1 MRNGNAEEV
10 GETLSTV
17 HSPFLVLAVR
27 LHRHVHFPRLS
38 RLRSLL
44 FSLLRTSSNR
54 PPGIHKQGQ
63 FSARIPG
70 FLLPA

>member
-38 RLRSLL
+38 PLRSLPS
-44 FSLLRTSSNR
+44 SLPRT
-54 PPGIHKQGQ
+54 
-63 FSARIPG
+63 
-70 FLLPA
+70 